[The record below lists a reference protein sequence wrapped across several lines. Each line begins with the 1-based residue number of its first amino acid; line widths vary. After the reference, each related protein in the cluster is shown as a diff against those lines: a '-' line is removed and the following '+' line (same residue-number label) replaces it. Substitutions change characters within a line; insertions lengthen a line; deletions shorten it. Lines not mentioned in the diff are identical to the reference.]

1 MGPLVPVYV
10 PEIVPQ
16 QAVSA
21 SWILHWGGHVV
32 LVLTFPIFL
41 ELVGLGYIF
50 MFYLSVITVG
60 EYVIYRFAV
69 DTTNRTDSQIDK
81 MYQRY

>member
-1 MGPLVPVYV
+1 M
-10 PEIVPQ
+10 
-16 QAVSA
+16 
-21 SWILHWGGHVV
+21 